1 MKIKEDNKIW
11 IEYTLEGE
19 AINIYLKEPKQWNR
33 NNYIMAHPINNVID
47 LLNDN
52 NIVINKEK
60 FSKLIKSYQDEIS
73 RLYSDLMEARGL
85 INDK

>member
-11 IEYTLEGE
+11 IEYTLEGK
-19 AINIYLKEPKQWNR
+19 AINIYLKEPKQWNI

-52 NIVINKEK
+52 NIVIDKEK

-73 RLYSDLMEARGL
+73 KLYSDLMEARGL